1 MIGKIKEYLEY
12 RKNRKTAKRT
22 LVRIAAALLPAVQN
36 TAEKSSD
43 IINFIIRL
51 AGASKDIN
59 GERLVEMVL
68 GEISSA
74 LQSDNGRML
83 ETLTYMAALSPE
95 DIRRILIHSA
105 VETMPDNT
113 GKNP

>member
-1 MIGKIKEYLEY
+1 MKY
-12 RKNRKTAKRT
+12 RKNKKTAKRA
-22 LVRIAAALLPAVQN
+22 LVRIAATLLPAVQD
-36 TAEKSSD
+36 TAEKGSD

-68 GEISSA
+68 GEISST
-74 LQSDNGRML
+74 LQSNNGRML

-113 GKNP
+113 GENP